1 MSDSANPWTSASQAS
16 LSFTISQCLLKVIS
30 IESVKTWNHL
40 ILYPAPPAFNLSQHQ
55 GLLPMNQLFS
65 SGGQIIRASTSAS
78 VLPMNIQGCF
88 LLGLIGLITLLSKG
102 LSRVLS
108 RSTVWKHHSSVLSL
122 LHGPTL
128 KAIHDYWKNHSFDYM
143 AFVSKVMSLLF
154 NTLSKFVIVFL
165 PRGKCLLIS
174 WLQSC
179 LKWFWS
185 TRKQSLSLFPF
196 FSPHVFAMIWWDQMS
211 WSSFFWN
218 AGF

>member
-1 MSDSANPWTSASQAS
+1 MSQFFA
-16 LSFTISQCLLKVIS
+16 
-30 IESVKTWNHL
+30 
-40 ILYPAPPAFNLSQHQ
+40 
-55 GLLPMNQLFS
+55 
-65 SGGQIIRASTSAS
+65 SGGQRIGVSAS
-78 VLPMNIQGCF
+78 AWVLPMNIQDWF
-88 LLGLIGLITLLSKG
+88 LLGWTGWISLQSKG

-179 LKWFWS
+179 LTICDS
-185 TRKQSLSLFPF
+185 MDCSMPGFPVHHQLLKHTQT
-196 FSPHVFAMIWWDQMS
+196 HVH
-211 WSSFFWN
+211 
-218 AGF
+218 